1 VTMPR
6 HDPIAE
12 PRPVRPVVG
21 HVVPLAEGEHV
32 DYRLLD
38 RPTVVR
44 RSEPTTPDEF
54 AELRQVCIGYYTRR
68 IAEVE
73 ALIEMDPR
81 PYYTERLGRLRRMLE
96 VAGRIGL

>member
-1 VTMPR
+1 MPR

-21 HVVPLAEGEHV
+21 RVIPLISGEHV

-44 RSEPTTPDEF
+44 TRAAGRVEAVRLYLLEHLGIDDADA
-54 AELRQVCIGYYTRR
+54 AEEIVR
-68 IAEVE
+68 IAE
-73 ALIEMDPR
+73 
-81 PYYTERLGRLRRMLE
+81 GR
-96 VAGRIGL
+96 